1 MRLASRSFALATL
14 IALAGTACS
23 PVDIHSPQIRGIG
36 YVRLDEVVKAH
47 PLYGQLAQMDD
58 AIAAINLAA
67 MGPQVP
73 RSAAAVAADVKDLNA
88 QLKTA
93 QDRANKV
100 LAQKQL
106 DYGRKE
112 QAAIAAA
119 LAAAGESG
127 AASSVAAQMNA
138 TSTQQARTAAQQ
150 ANANYMAYQQSLIA
164 ANDAAFRSI
173 SNQLQQQANRKY
185 DALEEQLQQKEAAA
199 QLRLSEQDAPERLSI
214 KTRVSNLALDDA
226 TRVQLRDRMAALQKK
241 EADATMAQR
250 RVDETTLLAYRKQL
264 QAQTGAAVAAAAARM
279 RASTQ
284 SQLQSRRNEVTSQIQ
299 GLGAPQALPANLS
312 AASQAKIQQIRQQFS
327 AQFQAD
333 AQRTIDDYNATK
345 SDLDR
350 QYAALHGADVGAT
363 GAAAK
368 QLADLQRRRGDLY
381 DKIVAQIKNETARI
395 AQQRGLNVVL
405 VNVEAT
411 PGGYDLTNEVT
422 KDIESLHE

>member
-1 MRLASRSFALATL
+1 M
-14 IALAGTACS
+14 
-23 PVDIHSPQIRGIG
+23 
-36 YVRLDEVVKAH
+36 
-47 PLYGQLAQMDD
+47 YGQLSQMDD

-88 QLKTA
+88 QLKAA

-100 LAQKQL
+100 LAQKQQ
-106 DYGRKE
+106 DYARKE

-119 LAAAGESG
+119 LAAAGEGG

-138 TSTQQARTAAQQ
+138 TSTQQAQGAAQQ
-150 ANANYMAYQQSLIA
+150 ANANYMAYEQSVIA
-164 ANDAAFRSI
+164 QNDAAFQSI

-185 DALEEQLQQKEAAA
+185 QALEEQLQQKEAAA
-199 QLRLSEQDAPERLSI
+199 QLRLSQQDAPERLSI

-226 TRVQLRDRMAALQKK
+226 TRTQLRDQMAALQKK
-241 EADATMAQR
+241 EADATLAQR
-250 RVDETTLLAYRKQL
+250 SVDETTLLAYRKQL
-264 QAQTGAAVAAAAARM
+264 QAQTAAAVSAQAARM
-279 RASTQ
+279 RSSTQ

-312 AASQAKIQQIRQQFS
+312 AASQAKIQQIHQQFS